1 MMDAITF
8 NDAVET
14 DTAGATLTTKEA
26 AEDAVVDGDGL
37 SGEITPVAE
46 GNDGTEAAEPAEI
59 DYEKLIEDDIR
70 ELKSAFPELAE
81 MTDINALPNA
91 MRYATLRDLGLT
103 ATEAYLATSAKERR
117 RDNRSHLVTAVSRSA
132 GVPRGAMSRE
142 ELAIAKDLL
151 PNMSDAQIYDLYK
164 RVKK

>member
-14 DTAGATLTTKEA
+14 ETADTTLPTREV
-26 AEDAVVDGDGL
+26 AEDATDGDGMAVDAA
-37 SGEITPVAE
+37 PPAE
-46 GNDGTEAAEPAEI
+46 GTDVTETIEPDQI
-59 DYEKLIEDDIR
+59 DYEQLIEEDIR

-81 MTDINALPNA
+81 MTDLNALPNA
-91 MRYATLRDLGLT
+91 MRYAALRDLGLT

-117 RDNRSHLVTAVSRSA
+117 RDNRSHLVTAVSRTA
-132 GVPRGAMSRE
+132 GVPRGSMSRE
-142 ELAIAKDLL
+142 ELAIAKDLF
-151 PNMSDAQIYDLYK
+151 PNMSDTQIYDLYK